1 MKTQVYI
8 SKCFSESIQSEYQ
21 QFSFCPWDLHWIYF
35 RTVFIILL
43 GIGFVEEHSKGI
55 LTCLGVIFSMFS
67 LTCFKLMRRLYSGGQ
82 RNDFLPSTAKSTD
95 SRV

>member
-1 MKTQVYI
+1 M
-8 SKCFSESIQSEYQ
+8 FSESIQSEYQ
-21 QFSFCPWDLHWIYF
+21 QFSFCPWYLHWIYF

-55 LTCLGVIFSMFS
+55 LTCLGGNFSMFS

-82 RNDFLPSTAKSTD
+82 RGMISFHQQQNQLIQGFEKFRSKA
-95 SRV
+95 